1 MKKTVNWFEFRDA
14 FKGRDTNPRKDN
26 FSYEGLEV
34 LFDYL
39 EQYENDCE
47 VELELDVVG
56 LCCEYS
62 ECTLNELKTDYG
74 KEFATL
80 EEAEDWLSEQSRCCG
95 KTDNTVVFCS
105 DF

>member
-1 MKKTVNWFEFRDA
+1 MKTTINWFDFRDA
-14 FKGRDTNPRKDN
+14 FQSRDSYKNH
-26 FSYEGLEV
+26 FSYEGLAV

-47 VELELDVVG
+47 VELELDVIG

-62 ECTLNELKTDYG
+62 ECNLKDLKTDYG

-80 EEAEDWLSEQSRCCG
+80 EEAEEWLCEVTRYCG
-95 KTDNTVVFCS
+95 KTDNTVIFCS